1 MSFYKFS
8 TTTSKQSLINPKST
22 PNKVQI
28 PPPSVLQEEVSK
40 SIVVQSS
47 KIQNHLRRDIFELKT
62 TSNERKKGG
71 GGGGGCAAEEGR
83 KSVSHVE
90 RDTEARIAAAA
101 EMLTVRIL
109 AADMPGFMQ
118 AHAFRCARTTL
129 DSLEKFSS
137 KHMAFNLKKVNNTS
151 LLFLF
156 RTFIYFVHF
165 CYSINYLHEKNISEE
180 ADFHEQKY
188 KIVMP
193 KLKIS
198 PKLTKL
204 CKKGLH
210 LTNDYSRVV
219 ELHWCVSYWSL
230 DYLTIYNSVSYKIWV
245 NKYI

>member
-1 MSFYKFS
+1 MANEEKPKKKKSLMNFYKFS
-8 TTTSKQSLINPKST
+8 TTTSTKSLIKPKST

-28 PPPSVLQEEVSK
+28 PPSSVYQEEVSK

-47 KIQNHLRRDIFELKT
+47 KTQNHLRRDIFELKT

-71 GGGGGCAAEEGR
+71 AGGAAEEGR

-137 KHMAFNLKKVNNTS
+137 KHMAFNLKKVIT
-151 LLFLF
+151 LLFSSF
-156 RTFIYFVHF
+156 FAFIFFVHF
-165 CYSINYLHEKNISEE
+165 CYSINYLHEKVYNKRRT
-180 ADFHEQKY
+180 F
-188 KIVMP
+188 MNNN
-193 KLKIS
+193 
-198 PKLTKL
+198 TKL
-204 CKKGLH
+204 RCQ
-210 LTNDYSRVV
+210 NFQ
-219 ELHWCVSYWSL
+219 
-230 DYLTIYNSVSYKIWV
+230 YL
-245 NKYI
+245 

>member
-1 MSFYKFS
+1 MNMANEEKPKKKKSLMSFYKFS

-28 PPPSVLQEEVSK
+28 PPSSGYQEEVSK

-47 KIQNHLRRDIFELKT
+47 KTQNHLRRDIFELKT

-71 GGGGGCAAEEGR
+71 GGGGGAAEEGR

-137 KHMAFNLKKVNNTS
+137 KHMAFNLKKYI
-151 LLFLF
+151 
-156 RTFIYFVHF
+156 RRG
-165 CYSINYLHEKNISEE
+165 
-180 ADFHEQKY
+180 
-188 KIVMP
+188 
-193 KLKIS
+193 
-198 PKLTKL
+198 
-204 CKKGLH
+204 GL
-210 LTNDYSRVV
+210 S
-219 ELHWCVSYWSL
+219 
-230 DYLTIYNSVSYKIWV
+230 
-245 NKYI
+245 